1 MNNLEDDGKME
12 LNIRKIKEDD
22 YQKIFVLT
30 DIHGRFDLFE
40 KLIGKIDLK
49 KKIYYWF
56 LEIVVIEGNFLL
68 SYIIGIKIWFIEDII
83 LFT

>member
-1 MNNLEDDGKME
+1 ME

-40 KLIGKIDLK
+40 KIIEK
-49 KKIYYWF
+49 
-56 LEIVVIEGNFLL
+56 IVVTEVNFLL
-68 SYIIGIKIWFIEDII
+68 SYIIGMKK
-83 LFT
+83 